1 MSTQKHIQKKPVAN
15 IPSARSHNNFAR
27 GFSVQTKPDQ
37 PSGDLKTQ
45 LSRAARFGHNL
56 NQISPVQNKLAIQRQ
71 EEPEEEAE
79 QMKSDPTIQR
89 QEEPEEEPEQMK
101 SDPTIQRQE
110 EPEEEPEQMKS
121 EPSGQTSIQR
131 QPNPAATSPG
141 TGNSMPKAVRAQMEN
156 SFGTDFSGV
165 NIHTESAQAKSIG
178 ALAYTQGNN
187 VHFAPG
193 QYNPDSRSGR
203 SLLGHELTH
212 VVQQRAGRVP
222 VPHQSKGAPINA
234 DPALEKE
241 ADDMGAK
248 AAQGELV
255 KMPGAGGFSVGG
267 ASPVQNST
275 QPVQCFLPLLMGGLL
290 GGGGPGGLLGGLLGG
305 GGPGGLLGGLLGGG
319 GPGGL
324 LGGVMGGA
332 ASGLAG
338 GLAGGG
344 GPGGL
349 LGGVMGGA
357 ASGLAGGLAG
367 GGGPGGLLG
376 GVLGG
381 AASGL
386 AGGLLGGDRR

>member
-1 MSTQKHIQKKPVAN
+1 MSTQKQIQKKPVAN

-27 GFSVQTKPDQ
+27 GFSVQPKPDQ

-71 EEPEEEAE
+71 EEPEEEPE

-110 EPEEEPEQMKS
+110 EPEEEAEQMKSDPTIQREEEPEEEPEQMKS
-121 EPSGQTSIQR
+121 EPSAQTSIQR

-156 SFGTDFSGV
+156 SFATDFSNV

-193 QYNPDSRSGR
+193 QYNPHSRSGR

-255 KMPGAGGFSVGG
+255 KMPGTGSFSVGG

-275 QPVQCFLPLLMGGLL
+275 EPVQCFLPMLPMLMGGLL
-290 GGGGPGGLLGGLLGG
+290 GGGGPGGALGGLLGG
-305 GGPGGLLGGLLGGG
+305 GGAGGALGGLLGGG
-319 GPGGL
+319 GAGGALGGL
-324 LGGVMGGA
+324 LGGGVGGA
-332 ASGLAG
+332 L
-338 GLAGGG
+338 
-344 GPGGL
+344 GGL
-349 LGGVMGGA
+349 LCGGGA
-357 ASGLAGGLAG
+357 
-367 GGGPGGLLG
+367 
-376 GVLGG
+376 GG
-381 AASGL
+381 AL
-386 AGGLLGGDRR
+386 GGLLGGDRR